1 MTLEAATAAPLRW
14 QEAAIDRIEPRT
26 ARVSSVFLRADVAGQ
41 EAGQHV
47 DVRLTA
53 ADGYQAERS
62 YSIASA
68 PGSSNVELA
77 IECLDDGEVSPF
89 FHDIARAGDT
99 LQVRG
104 PIGGHFVWRADD
116 GGPLLLIAG
125 GSGIVPLMAITRH
138 RTAKAP
144 QTAALLLYSARTWD
158 EIVFRDELLRIQ
170 SGDASFAM
178 VATTTR
184 GPPGRPDDF
193 DRRLDRSLLR
203 DILTGWGRT
212 PRHVYVCGSNIFVE
226 AITSSLVLEDIPPE
240 RIRTERF
247 GGKA

>member
-1 MTLEAATAAPLRW
+1 MTFGAATAAPLRW
-14 QEAAIDRIEPRT
+14 QEAVIDRIEPRT
-26 ARVSSVFLRADVAGQ
+26 TRVSSVFLRADVAGH

-68 PGSSNVELA
+68 PGSPNIELA

-89 FHDIARAGDT
+89 FHDFARAGDT
-99 LQVRG
+99 VQVRG
-104 PIGGHFVWRADD
+104 PIGGHFVWSADD

-125 GSGIVPLMAITRH
+125 GSGIVPLMAIARH
-138 RTAKAP
+138 RTAKTP

-170 SGDASFAM
+170 SSDTSFTM

-184 GPPGRPDDF
+184 GSSHRPDDF
-193 DRRLDRSLLR
+193 DRRLDRSLLH
-203 DILTGWGRT
+203 DILTRWGRT

-226 AITSSLVLEDIPPE
+226 AMTSSLVLEDIPP
-240 RIRTERF
+240 RLIRTERF
-247 GGKA
+247 GGKG